1 MLKDLMMKN
10 HLKKILDVIKYK
22 IMLYLQN
29 KKENKMY
36 FVLVNYFENVLNQ
49 YLIKMFQSIY

>member
-36 FVLVNYFENVLNQ
+36 FVLVNYFESVLNQ
-49 YLIKMFQSIY
+49 Y